1 VPAAGAAAGLV
12 AVVVGSPLLRLK
24 GHYFA
29 VATLGVAEGLR
40 EVVINLPDLT
50 GGGGHHHSHLRRRSD
65 PMAGQRRFLPAV
77 PVHRRRLGGRGHG
90 GFPIPRRLRAS
101 GYPPGRG
108 RGGGHGINTT
118 RAKIFAFTGSAV
130 LTGVVGAAHAFQL
143 QSIYPG
149 PEFDVDI
156 TVMMVV
162 MVVLGGSGTVL
173 GPIIGA
179 VAVAYLSEWLR
190 SNYTNVH
197 TFMLGALIVAAVIL
211 LPQGFANYLSEA
223 VRLRRFSLLENVRR
237 YRL

>member
-1 VPAAGAAAGLV
+1 
-12 AVVVGSPLLRLK
+12 
-24 GHYFA
+24 
-29 VATLGVAEGLR
+29 
-40 EVVINLPDLT
+40 
-50 GGGGHHHSHLRRRSD
+50 
-65 PMAGQRRFLPAV
+65 M
-77 PVHRRRLGGRGHG
+77 
-90 GFPIPRRLRAS
+90 
-101 GYPPGRG
+101 
-108 RGGGHGINTT
+108 
-118 RAKIFAFTGSAV
+118 
-130 LTGVVGAAHAFQL
+130 VGAAHAFQL